1 MNEDIVFKGNMRAF
15 KKPLDLSLKYKSNV
29 ERLMAFRDFVCKIK
43 QADELN
49 NKGKPKDYSADD
61 IYGMLVSFLDI
72 KYYVIESTLTDK
84 TEIKFYIRNYDSLL
98 GLYTEFDLAVWLNA
112 ISNFIKIKSIT
123 RTYSDL
129 SFKFANLDKDAI
141 QMTKIKPLK
150 LPSNDIILAQN
161 GILDLKNN
169 IFARSIVPYD
179 YHFTTALP
187 FKILPIEFADS
198 TMIEIAKR
206 IIDDWASGKEPNK
219 KYLYQLSFS
228 AIDGNGR
235 HVYNIIKGGGGNG
248 KSAFLNILEHIAGER
263 YTVKLNIDEL
273 GDDNALEHINESK
286 KLIIGHDMATDAK
299 LSKVVNGRLKQF
311 ITNEPFQYK
320 RKYKSNTLCVTNGLK
335 IQSTNTDVSFFE
347 NTPAIKRRINVFQW
361 TDVVYSDLNK
371 DDLGFDLDALIDGS
385 STSSQAFYEAFI
397 ALTIHNYKKFD
408 KFDLPEE
415 SRKLTDQMIS
425 DNDQVENFLIWLVEQ
440 GLNTGSYPT
449 IVMYIMYCE
458 WLRMENPKAIPLKR
472 NTFSNRFNNRQNDYN
487 FTLSKSAQSVL
498 TIPDLEFNLKA
509 LNSGYFRYPISI
521 PKATK
526 YRRIEFDNKI
536 SDEEVDEFISKLKGF
551 KVGNYES
558 LPYKEKLILHHLI
571 GLMNDDAIAY
581 YQTFVSDTIEAKE
594 N

>member
-1 MNEDIVFKGNMRAF
+1 MNDKIVFKGNKREF
-15 KKPLDLSLKYKSNV
+15 KKPIELALKYKNNV
-29 ERLMAFRDFVCKIK
+29 ERLMAFKDFVCKIK

-61 IYGMLVSFLDI
+61 IYGMLISFLDI
-72 KYYVIESTLTDK
+72 KYYVIENTQTDK
-84 TEIKFYIRNYDSLL
+84 TEIKFYIVNYDSPL
-98 GLYTEFDLAVWLNA
+98 GLYTEFDLPAWLNA

-123 RTYSDL
+123 RVYSEL
-129 SFKFANLDKDAI
+129 NFKFANLDKDTI

-150 LPSNDIILAQN
+150 LPDNDIILAQN

-169 IFARSIVPYD
+169 IFARNIVPYD

-187 FKILPIEFADS
+187 FKILPVELTDFA
-198 TMIEIAKR
+198 MIEIVKR
-206 IIDDWASGKEPNK
+206 IINDWASGKKTSK

-248 KSAFLNILEHIAGER
+248 KSAFLNILEHIAGEK

-273 GDDNALEHINESK
+273 GDDNALEQITESK

-299 LSKVVNGRLKQF
+299 LSKTVNGRLKQF
-311 ITNEPFQYK
+311 ITNEPFQYG
-320 RKYKSNTLCVTNGLK
+320 RKYKSNALCVTNGLK

-371 DDLGFDLDALIDGS
+371 SDLGFDLDALIDGS
-385 STSSQAFYEAFI
+385 NKKSQAFYEAFI
-397 ALTIHNYKKFD
+397 ALTIANYKPFD

-425 DNDQVENFLIWLVEQ
+425 DNDQVESFLTWLVEQ
-440 GLNTGSYPT
+440 ELNVGSYPN

-458 WLRMENPKAIPLKR
+458 WLRLENPKATPLKR
-472 NTFSNRFNNRQNDYN
+472 NTFSNRFNNRQNDYG
-487 FTLSKSAQSVL
+487 FTLSKSAQSVS
-498 TIPDLEFNLKA
+498 TISDLEFNLRA
-509 LNSGYFRYPISI
+509 LNSGYFRYPITI

-536 SDEEVDEFISKLKGF
+536 SDKEIDEFIFKLKGF
-551 KVGNYES
+551 KVGNYDNLS
-558 LPYKEKLILHHLI
+558 YKEKLILYHLI

-581 YQTFVSDTIEAKE
+581 YQTFVSDTVEAK
-594 N
+594 

>member
-1 MNEDIVFKGNMRAF
+1 MNEEIVFKGNMRAF
-15 KKPLDLSLKYKSNV
+15 KKPLDLSLKYKNNV
-29 ERLMAFRDFVCKIK
+29 ERLMAFREFVCKIK

-72 KYYVIESTLTDK
+72 KYYVIENTLTDK
-84 TEIKFYIRNYDSLL
+84 TEIKFYIRNYDSFL
-98 GLYTEFDLAVWLNA
+98 GLYTEFDLAAWLNA

-129 SFKFANLDKDAI
+129 SFKFANLNKDTI

-150 LPSNDIILAQN
+150 LPGNDIILAQN

-235 HVYNIIKGGGGNG
+235 QVYNIIKGGGGNG

-361 TDVVYSDLNK
+361 TDVVYSNLNK
-371 DDLGFDLDALIDGS
+371 EDLGFDLDALIDGS
-385 STSSQAFYEAFI
+385 NPNSQAFYEAFI
-397 ALTIHNYKKFD
+397 ALTIANYKKFD

-415 SRKLTDQMIS
+415 SRKLTNQMIS

>member
-1 MNEDIVFKGNMRAF
+1 M
-15 KKPLDLSLKYKSNV
+15 
-29 ERLMAFRDFVCKIK
+29 
-43 QADELN
+43 
-49 NKGKPKDYSADD
+49 
-61 IYGMLVSFLDI
+61 
-72 KYYVIESTLTDK
+72 
-84 TEIKFYIRNYDSLL
+84 
-98 GLYTEFDLAVWLNA
+98 YTEFDLAAWLNA

-123 RTYSDL
+123 RVYSDL
-129 SFKFANLDKDAI
+129 SFKFAKLDKDTI

-150 LPSNDIILAQN
+150 LPGNDIILAQN

-206 IIDDWASGKEPNK
+206 IIDDWASGKKPNK

-235 HVYNIIKGGGGNG
+235 QVYNIIKGGGGNG

-320 RKYKSNTLCVTNGLK
+320 RKYKSNTLCVSNGLK

-385 STSSQAFYEAFI
+385 SKKSQDFYEAFI
-397 ALTIHNYKKFD
+397 ALTIANYKKFD

-536 SDEEVDEFISKLKGF
+536 SDKEVDEFISKLKGF

>member
-1 MNEDIVFKGNMRAF
+1 MSENIVFKGNMRAF
-15 KKPLDLSLKYKSNV
+15 KKPLDLSLKYKSNI

-61 IYGMLVSFLDI
+61 IYGMLIGFLDI
-72 KYYVIESTLTDK
+72 KYYVIENTLMDK
-84 TEIKFYIRNYDSLL
+84 TEIKFYIRNYDSSL
-98 GLYTEFDLAVWLNA
+98 GLYTEFDLAAWLNA

-123 RTYSDL
+123 RVYSDL
-129 SFKFANLDKDAI
+129 SFKFAKLDKDTI

-150 LPSNDIILAQN
+150 LPGNDIILAQN

-206 IIDDWASGKEPNK
+206 IIDDWASGKKPNK

-235 HVYNIIKGGGGNG
+235 QVYNIIKGGGGNG

-320 RKYKSNTLCVTNGLK
+320 RKYKSNTLCVSNGLK

-385 STSSQAFYEAFI
+385 SKKSQDFYEAFI
-397 ALTIHNYKKFD
+397 ALTIANYKPFD

-425 DNDQVENFLIWLVEQ
+425 DNDQVENFLSWLVEQ

-536 SDEEVDEFISKLKGF
+536 SDKEADEFISKLKGF

-581 YQTFVSDTIEAKE
+581 YQTFVSDTVEAK
-594 N
+594 

>member
-1 MNEDIVFKGNMRAF
+1 MNDKIVFKGNKREF
-15 KKPLDLSLKYKSNV
+15 KKPIEFSLKYENNMK
-29 ERLMAFRDFVCKIK
+29 RLEAFRNFVCKIK

-61 IYGMLVSFLDI
+61 IYGMLISFLDI
-72 KYYVIESTLTDK
+72 KYYVIEDKLTNK
-84 TEIKFYIRNYDSLL
+84 TEIKFYIVNYDSPL
-98 GLYTEFDLAVWLNA
+98 GLYTEFDLPAWLNA

-123 RTYSDL
+123 RVYSDL
-129 SFKFANLDKDAI
+129 NFKFTNLDKDTI
-141 QMTKIKPLK
+141 QMTKIKQLK
-150 LPSNDIILAQN
+150 LPGNDIILAQN
-161 GILDLKNN
+161 GILDLKSN
-169 IFARSIVPYD
+169 IFTRSIVPYD

-187 FKILPIEFADS
+187 FKILPVELADL

-206 IIDDWASGKEPNK
+206 IIDDWASGKKPNK

-235 HVYNIIKGGGGNG
+235 QVYNIIKGGGGNG
-248 KSAFLNILEHIAGER
+248 KSAFLNILEHVAGER

-273 GDDNALEHINESK
+273 GDDNALEQINESK
-286 KLIIGHDMATDAK
+286 KLVIGHDMSTDAK
-299 LSKVVNGRLKQF
+299 LSKAVNGRLKQF
-311 ITNEPFQYK
+311 ITNEPFQYG
-320 RKYKSNTLCVTNGLK
+320 RKYKSNALCVTNGLK

-385 STSSQAFYEAFI
+385 SKKSQAFYEAFI
-397 ALTIHNYKKFD
+397 ALTIHNYKPFD

-425 DNDQVENFLIWLVEQ
+425 GNDQVENFLTWMVEQ
-440 GLNTGSYPT
+440 ELNVGSYPN
-449 IVMYIMYCE
+449 IAIYIMYCE
-458 WLRMENPKAIPLKR
+458 WLRMENPRAIPLKR
-472 NTFSNRFNNRQNDYN
+472 NTLISRFNDRQNDYHFKVSEN
-487 FTLSKSAQSVL
+487 QKSVSS
-498 TIPDLEFNLKA
+498 IPDLEFNLKA
-509 LNSGYFRYPISI
+509 LNSGYFKYPISI

-536 SDEEVDEFISKLKGF
+536 SDEDVDEFISKLKGF

-581 YQTFVSDTIEAKE
+581 YQTFVSDTMEAKE

>member
-385 STSSQAFYEAFI
+385 STNSQAFYEAFI

>member
-1 MNEDIVFKGNMRAF
+1 MNKKIVFKGNMRAF

-29 ERLMAFRDFVCKIK
+29 ERLMAFREFVCKIK

-84 TEIKFYIRNYDSLL
+84 TEIKFYIRNYDSIL

-385 STSSQAFYEAFI
+385 SPNSQAFYEAFI
-397 ALTIHNYKKFD
+397 ALTIANYKKFD

-509 LNSGYFRYPISI
+509 LNSGYFKYPITI

-526 YRRIEFDNKI
+526 YRRIEFNNKI
-536 SDEEVDEFISKLKGF
+536 SNEDIDEFISKLKGF

-571 GLMNDDAIAY
+571 GLMNNDAIAY
-581 YQTFVSDTIEAKE
+581 HQTFVSDTIEAKG

>member
-72 KYYVIESTLTDK
+72 KYYVIESTLTGK

-385 STSSQAFYEAFI
+385 STNSQAFYEAFI

-536 SDEEVDEFISKLKGF
+536 SDEEVNEFISKLKGF

>member
-1 MNEDIVFKGNMRAF
+1 MNDKIVFKGNKREF
-15 KKPLDLSLKYKSNV
+15 KKPIEFSLKYENNMK
-29 ERLMAFRDFVCKIK
+29 RLEAFRNFVCKIK

-61 IYGMLVSFLDI
+61 IYGMLISFLDI
-72 KYYVIESTLTDK
+72 KYYVIEDKLTNK
-84 TEIKFYIRNYDSLL
+84 TEIKFYIVNYDSPL
-98 GLYTEFDLAVWLNA
+98 GLYTEFDLPAWLNA

-123 RTYSDL
+123 RVYSDL
-129 SFKFANLDKDAI
+129 NFKFTNLDKDTI
-141 QMTKIKPLK
+141 QMTKIKQLK
-150 LPSNDIILAQN
+150 LPGNDIILAQN
-161 GILDLKNN
+161 GILDLKSN
-169 IFARSIVPYD
+169 IFTRSIVPYD

-187 FKILPIEFADS
+187 FKILPVELADL

-206 IIDDWASGKEPNK
+206 IIDDWASGKKPNK

-235 HVYNIIKGGGGNG
+235 QVYNIIKGGGGNG
-248 KSAFLNILEHIAGER
+248 KSAFLNILEHVAGER

-273 GDDNALEHINESK
+273 GDDNALEQINESK
-286 KLIIGHDMATDAK
+286 KLVIGHDMSTDAK
-299 LSKVVNGRLKQF
+299 LSKAVNGRLKQF
-311 ITNEPFQYK
+311 ITNEPFQYG
-320 RKYKSNTLCVTNGLK
+320 RKYKSNALCVTNGLK
-335 IQSTNTDVSFFE
+335 IQSTNTGVSFFE

-385 STSSQAFYEAFI
+385 SKKSQAFYEAFI
-397 ALTIHNYKKFD
+397 ALTIHNYKPFD

-425 DNDQVENFLIWLVEQ
+425 GNDQVENFLTWMVEQ
-440 GLNTGSYPT
+440 ELNVGSYPN
-449 IVMYIMYCE
+449 IAIYIMYCE
-458 WLRMENPKAIPLKR
+458 WLRMENPRAIPLKR
-472 NTFSNRFNNRQNDYN
+472 NTLISRFNDRQNDYHFKVSEN
-487 FTLSKSAQSVL
+487 QKSVSS
-498 TIPDLEFNLKA
+498 IPDLEFNLKA
-509 LNSGYFRYPISI
+509 LNSGYFKYPISI

-536 SDEEVDEFISKLKGF
+536 SDEDVDEFISKLKGF

-581 YQTFVSDTIEAKE
+581 YQTFVSDTMEAKE

>member
-273 GDDNALEHINESK
+273 RDDNALEHINESK

-385 STSSQAFYEAFI
+385 STNSQAFYEAFI

>member
-1 MNEDIVFKGNMRAF
+1 MRAF
-15 KKPLDLSLKYKSNV
+15 KKPLDLSLKYKSNL

-49 NKGKPKDYSADD
+49 NKGKPKNYSADD

-72 KYYVIESTLTDK
+72 KYYVIENTLADK

-129 SFKFANLDKDAI
+129 SFKFANLNKDAI

-150 LPSNDIILAQN
+150 LPDNDIILAQN

-169 IFARSIVPYD
+169 IFSRSIVPYD

-187 FKILPIEFADS
+187 FKILPVEFAD
-198 TMIEIAKR
+198 TAMIEIAKR

-320 RKYKSNTLCVTNGLK
+320 RKYKSNTLCVSNGLK

-361 TDVVYSDLNK
+361 TDVVYSNLNK
-371 DDLGFDLDALIDGS
+371 EDLGFDLDALIEGS
-385 STSSQAFYEAFI
+385 DPNSQAFYEAFI
-397 ALTIHNYKKFD
+397 ALTIANYKKFN

-425 DNDQVENFLIWLVEQ
+425 DNDQAENFLIWLVEQ

-487 FTLSKSAQSVL
+487 FTISKNPKSVL

-509 LNSGYFRYPISI
+509 LNSGYFKYPITI

-526 YRRIEFDNKI
+526 YQRIEFDNKI
-536 SDEEVDEFISKLKGF
+536 SDEDIDEFISKLKGF

-581 YQTFVSDTIEAKE
+581 YQTFVSDTVEAKE

>member
-1 MNEDIVFKGNMRAF
+1 MNDKIVFKGNKREF
-15 KKPLDLSLKYKSNV
+15 KKPIEFSLKYENNMK
-29 ERLMAFRDFVCKIK
+29 RLEAFREFVCKIK

-61 IYGMLVSFLDI
+61 IYGMLISFLDI
-72 KYYVIESTLTDK
+72 KYYVIEDKLTNK
-84 TEIKFYIRNYDSLL
+84 TEIKFYIVNYDSPL
-98 GLYTEFDLAVWLNA
+98 GLYTEFDLPAWLNA

-123 RTYSDL
+123 RVYSDL
-129 SFKFANLDKDAI
+129 NFKFTNLDKDTI

-150 LPSNDIILAQN
+150 LPGNDIILAQN
-161 GILDLKNN
+161 GILDLKSN
-169 IFARSIVPYD
+169 IFTRSIVPYD

-187 FKILPIEFADS
+187 FKILPVELADL

-206 IIDDWASGKEPNK
+206 IIDDWASGKKPNK

-235 HVYNIIKGGGGNG
+235 QVYNIIKGGGGNG
-248 KSAFLNILEHIAGER
+248 KSAFLNILEHVAGER

-273 GDDNALEHINESK
+273 GDDNALEQINESK
-286 KLIIGHDMATDAK
+286 KLVIGHDMSTDAK
-299 LSKVVNGRLKQF
+299 LSKAVNGRLKQF
-311 ITNEPFQYK
+311 ITNEPFQYG
-320 RKYKSNTLCVTNGLK
+320 RKYKSNALCVTNGLK

-371 DDLGFDLDALIDGS
+371 SDLGFDLDALIDGS
-385 STSSQAFYEAFI
+385 SKKSQAFYEAFI
-397 ALTIHNYKKFD
+397 ALTIHNYKPFD

-425 DNDQVENFLIWLVEQ
+425 GNDQVENFLTWMVEQ
-440 GLNTGSYPT
+440 ELNVGSYPN
-449 IVMYIMYCE
+449 IAIYIMYCE
-458 WLRMENPKAIPLKR
+458 WLRMENPRAIPLKR
-472 NTFSNRFNNRQNDYN
+472 NTLISRFNDRQNDYHFKVSEN
-487 FTLSKSAQSVL
+487 QKSVSS
-498 TIPDLEFNLKA
+498 IPDLEFNLKA
-509 LNSGYFRYPISI
+509 LNSGYFKYPISI

-536 SDEEVDEFISKLKGF
+536 SDEDVDEFISKLKGF
-551 KVGNYES
+551 KVGSYES

>member
-385 STSSQAFYEAFI
+385 STNSQAFYEAFI

-536 SDEEVDEFISKLKGF
+536 SDEEVGEFISKLKGF

>member
-72 KYYVIESTLTDK
+72 KYYVIESTLTGK

-385 STSSQAFYEAFI
+385 STNSQAFYEAFI

>member
-1 MNEDIVFKGNMRAF
+1 MNEEIVFKGNMRAF
-15 KKPLDLSLKYKSNV
+15 KKPLDLSLKYKNNV
-29 ERLMAFRDFVCKIK
+29 ERLMAFREFVCKIK

-72 KYYVIESTLTDK
+72 KYYVIENTLTDK
-84 TEIKFYIRNYDSLL
+84 TEIKFYIRNYDGFL
-98 GLYTEFDLAVWLNA
+98 GLYTEFDLAAWLNA

-129 SFKFANLDKDAI
+129 SFKFANLNKDTI

-150 LPSNDIILAQN
+150 LPGNDIILAQN

-235 HVYNIIKGGGGNG
+235 QVYNIIKGGGGNG

-361 TDVVYSDLNK
+361 TDVVYSNLNK
-371 DDLGFDLDALIDGS
+371 EDLGFDLDALIDGS
-385 STSSQAFYEAFI
+385 NPNSQAFYEAFI
-397 ALTIHNYKKFD
+397 ALTIANYKKFD

>member
-1 MNEDIVFKGNMRAF
+1 MNKKIVFKGNMRAF

-29 ERLMAFRDFVCKIK
+29 ERLMAFREFVCKIK

-84 TEIKFYIRNYDSLL
+84 TEIKFYIRNYDSIL

-385 STSSQAFYEAFI
+385 SPNSQAFYEAFI
-397 ALTIHNYKKFD
+397 ALTIANYKKFD

-425 DNDQVENFLIWLVEQ
+425 DYDQVENFLIWLVEQ

-509 LNSGYFRYPISI
+509 LNSGYFKYPITI

-526 YRRIEFDNKI
+526 YRRIEFNNKI
-536 SDEEVDEFISKLKGF
+536 SNEDIDEFISKLKGF

-571 GLMNDDAIAY
+571 GLMNNDAIAY
-581 YQTFVSDTIEAKE
+581 HQTFVSDTIEAKG

>member
-1 MNEDIVFKGNMRAF
+1 MNETIVFKGNKREF
-15 KKPLDLSLKYKSNV
+15 KKPLDLSLKYKSNI

-61 IYGMLVSFLDI
+61 IYGMLIGFLDI
-72 KYYVIESTLTDK
+72 KYYVIENTLTNK
-84 TEIKFYIRNYDSLL
+84 TEIKFYIVNYDSPL
-98 GLYTEFDLAVWLNA
+98 GLYTEFNLAAWLNA

-123 RTYSDL
+123 RVYSDL
-129 SFKFANLDKDAI
+129 NFKFANLDKDTI

-169 IFARSIVPYD
+169 IFARNIVPYD

-187 FKILPIEFADS
+187 FKILPVELAD
-198 TMIEIAKR
+198 TAMVEIAKR
-206 IIDDWASGKEPNK
+206 IIDDWASGKKPNK

-235 HVYNIIKGGGGNG
+235 QVYNIIKGGGGNG
-248 KSAFLNILEHIAGER
+248 KSAFLNILEHVAGEN

-273 GDDNALEHINESK
+273 GDDNALEQINESK
-286 KLIIGHDMATDAK
+286 KLVIGHDMSTDAK
-299 LSKVVNGRLKQF
+299 LSKAVNGRLKQF

-320 RKYKSNTLCVTNGLK
+320 RKYRPNALCVTNGLK

-385 STSSQAFYEAFI
+385 NKKSQAFYEAFI
-397 ALTIHNYKKFD
+397 ALTIHNYKPFD

-425 DNDQVENFLIWLVEQ
+425 DNDQVENFLIWMVDQE
-440 GLNTGSYPT
+440 LNIGSYPN
-449 IVMYIMYCE
+449 IAIYNMYCE
-458 WLRMENPKAIPLKR
+458 WLRMENPRAIPLKR
-472 NTFSNRFNNRQNDYN
+472 NTFSNRFNKRQNDYN
-487 FTLSKSAQSVL
+487 FTISKNQQSVS
-498 TIPDLEFNLKA
+498 TIPDLEFNFRA
-509 LNSGYFRYPISI
+509 LNSGYFRYPITI

-526 YRRIEFDNKI
+526 YQRIEFDNKI
-536 SDEEVDEFISKLKGF
+536 SDGDVDEFIYKLKGF
-551 KVGNYES
+551 KVGNYDY
-558 LPYKEKLILHHLI
+558 LPYKEKLILYHLI